1 VIRRTLLALSIAA
14 IAIGFYDNARA
25 LDFPEESRVPGG
37 IAVIPLP
44 ASKTEPRVEFG
55 GYRAAV
61 FKRDLQWVSLVGIP
75 LATEP
80 GEHTLEVETSAG
92 PINVPFEVQD
102 KKYRTQNITVQ
113 NERQV
118 NPNPDDLRRIEKE
131 KPRIEAALSH
141 FSHSM
146 PASFQLLQPVA
157 GERSDSFGSRRV
169 FNGQPRN
176 PHSGMDIP
184 APLGAPIVAP
194 LAGEVIDVGNYFFNG
209 NTIFIDHGLGLITMY
224 CHLSKILVKPGQ
236 HVKTGEIIGKVGAT
250 GRVTGP
256 HLHWGVA
263 INRAMVDPALMLAAR

>member
-1 VIRRTLLALSIAA
+1 MT
-14 IAIGFYDNARA
+14 
-25 LDFPEESRVPGG
+25 
-37 IAVIPLP
+37 LP

-61 FKRDLQWVSLVGIP
+61 IKRNDQWVALVGIP

-80 GEHTLEVETSAG
+80 GEHTLKVAGSAG
-92 PINVPFEVQD
+92 VINVPFEVQD

-118 NPNPDDLRRIEKE
+118 NPNPEDLKRIENE

-141 FSHSM
+141 YSDTL
-146 PASFQLLQPVA
+146 PTGFQLLQPVV

-184 APLGAPIVAP
+184 APLGAPVIAP
-194 LAGEVIDVGNYFFNG
+194 LAGEVIDVGDYFFNG
-209 NTIFIDHGLGLITMY
+209 NTIFIDHGLGLVTMY
-224 CHLSKILVKPGQ
+224 CHLSKMLVKPGQ
-236 HVKTGEIIGKVGAT
+236 QVKTGQLIGNVGAT

-263 INRAMVDPALMLAAR
+263 LNRAMVDPALLLAVK